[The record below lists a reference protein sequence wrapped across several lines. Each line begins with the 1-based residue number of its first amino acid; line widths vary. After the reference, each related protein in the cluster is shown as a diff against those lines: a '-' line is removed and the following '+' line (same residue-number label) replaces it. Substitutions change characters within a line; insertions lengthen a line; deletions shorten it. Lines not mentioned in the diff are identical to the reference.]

1 MRGYPPLHLVVLL
14 LAFAGLAMP
23 LWRMTGAGN
32 QVVMVHDHDELD
44 HDEHADE
51 DGTAVVQ
58 GGDSHLEGAHRHE
71 AVHALIRVRY
81 AHKPLTLS
89 LTQEGRELLGGA
101 DLSESPL
108 ELEGDIEVSHD
119 GNEMS
124 LSAKWPE
131 GTPETAVTIE
141 IEPEGFDRVSE
152 TVWAAGNLDEE
163 VLLFKW

>member
-1 MRGYPPLHLVVLL
+1 
-14 LAFAGLAMP
+14 
-23 LWRMTGAGN
+23 
-32 QVVMVHDHDELD
+32 
-44 HDEHADE
+44 
-51 DGTAVVQ
+51 
-58 GGDSHLEGAHRHE
+58 
-71 AVHALIRVRY
+71 
-81 AHKPLTLS
+81 
-89 LTQEGRELLGGA
+89 LLGGA